1 MADRFPVITGVGI
14 VAAPGSN
21 LSEVWQAVANGACGL
36 KPLSL
41 FQSPRY
47 GQVPVGEIR
56 FDLTQLGA
64 PLRGSRSD
72 KLGWLAARD
81 ALIDAKLNV
90 SDYADRAGVS
100 LGCSVGGSFD
110 SEQFLINLMKRGIMR
125 PRPTRFHECVSAIET
140 IADHFGLYGPS
151 MGVATACSSGALA
164 IAAAAEMIQ
173 TGEAD
178 VMLAGGTDSLSRTTW
193 SGFHSLLLVDS
204 QGCRPFDATRAGM
217 SFGEGAAVLI
227 LENEETARKR
237 GATIIARLTG
247 WGTSCDAHHATQ
259 PHPDGAGA
267 LAAMKA
273 SLHRADLP
281 ASAINYV
288 NAHGTGTRDN
298 DIAEAKALKNL
309 FGEQV
314 PPFSS
319 TKRIFGHALA
329 ASGALEAVVCIE
341 ALRRQQ
347 LPPNPG
353 YFQADPA
360 IGLEPVTKL
369 RPASLTHVMSNS
381 FGFGGNNGTLIFSLP
396 NVEPHTRP
404 LQVAPIAITGIGMTG
419 PGKLTVRDVEP
430 PMPAASVTVHS
441 CGQLDT
447 TSLTPNQRRR
457 LSRIIQ
463 MALLAARR
471 CPPVAA
477 DQRVAVALGTALG
490 SLDEGSIVLENWIAK
505 DEREP
510 MPARFPGSVHN
521 AAAAQIA
528 IDLAAHSLN
537 SAPTTGSISFE
548 CALWQGMCQLAGNE
562 ADFAL
567 VGAVDELNKYPLGV
581 GKRWGF
587 WNDQT
592 KPGEGAMLAQITS
605 AATATPKL
613 ARVTAIRVGRYRR
626 PFDAKREAN
635 WIQAATDLT
644 RVGALFSGVGGW
656 AGLEKHYQSV
666 VTSLGERLGVKM
678 EHRTYKQDCGES
690 GAASAF
696 GFAAAVDWAKQS
708 GRGALLYTLCP
719 RGGKAICC
727 IEP

>member
-14 VAAPGSN
+14 VAAPGRN
-21 LSEVWQAVANGACGL
+21 VSEVWQAVADGACGL

-47 GQVPVGEIR
+47 GQIPVGEIR
-56 FDLTQLGA
+56 HDLVKLGA

-81 ALIDAKLNV
+81 AIRDANLNLPE
-90 SDYADRAGVS
+90 YADRAGVL

-125 PRPTRFHECVSAIET
+125 PRPTRFHECASALEV

-151 MGVATACSSGALA
+151 MAVATACSSGALA

-193 SGFHSLLLVDS
+193 SGFHSLLLVDA
-204 QGCRPFDATRAGM
+204 QGCRPFDATRSGM

-237 GATIIARLTG
+237 GAKIIARLTG
-247 WGTSCDAHHATQ
+247 WGASCDGHHATQ
-259 PHPDGAGA
+259 PHPEGAGA
-267 LAAMKA
+267 LAAMQAALRKA
-273 SLHRADLP
+273 SLTPD
-281 ASAINYV
+281 AIGYV

-298 DIAEAKALKNL
+298 DLAEARALKTL
-309 FGEQV
+309 FGDRI

-329 ASGALEAVVCIE
+329 ASGALEAVVCLE

-353 YFQADPA
+353 YSQMDPA
-360 IGLEPVTKL
+360 IGLEPVAAL

-381 FGFGGNNGTLIFSLP
+381 FGFGGNNAALIFSQP
-396 NVEPHTRP
+396 EVAPHTLP
-404 LQVAPIAITGIGMTG
+404 LGPISVAVTGVGMTG
-419 PGKLTVRDVEP
+419 PGKVTIREIEA
-430 PMPAASVTVHS
+430 PMPPDKLSVHS

-463 MALLAARR
+463 MSLLAARR
-471 CPPVAA
+471 CPPVSN
-477 DQRVAVALGTALG
+477 QRVAVALGSGLG

-528 IDLAAHSLN
+528 IDLNAHGLN
-537 SAPTTGSISFE
+537 SAPTAGEISFE
-548 CALWQGMCQLAGNE
+548 SALWQGMCQLAGAE
-562 ADFAL
+562 ADCAL
-567 VGAVDELNKYPLGV
+567 VGGVDELNKYPLGI

-587 WNDQT
+587 WSEQT
-592 KPGEGAMLAQITS
+592 KPGEGAMLAQITTVEKT
-605 AATATPKL
+605 TAPL
-613 ARVTAIRVGRYRR
+613 ARVTAIRLGRYRR
-626 PFDAKREAN
+626 PFDPEREMD
-635 WIQAATDLT
+635 WISAAVNLSK
-644 RVGALFSGVGGW
+644 VSAVFSGTGGW
-656 AGLEKHYQSV
+656 AALESHYQTVIAGLSAKV
-666 VTSLGERLGVKM
+666 GRKL
-678 EHRTYKQDCGES
+678 EHHTYKQDCGEF

-696 GFAAAVDWAKQS
+696 GFAAAVEWVRQNQ
-708 GRGALLYTLCP
+708 RGALLYTLCP
-719 RGGKAICC
+719 RGGKSICC

>member
-1 MADRFPVITGVGI
+1 LTD
-14 VAAPGSN
+14 
-21 LSEVWQAVANGACGL
+21 VWQAVANGACGL

-56 FDLTQLGA
+56 FDLAKLGA

-72 KLGWLAARD
+72 KLGWLAAHD
-81 ALIDAKLNV
+81 ALADAKLNV
-90 SDYADRAGVS
+90 SDYADRAGVL

-125 PRPTRFHECVSAIET
+125 PRPTRFHECVSAIEV

-151 MGVATACSSGALA
+151 MAIATACSSGALA

-193 SGFHSLLLVDS
+193 SGFHSLLLVDP
-204 QGCRPFDATRAGM
+204 QGCRPFDATRGGM

-227 LENEETARKR
+227 LENEQTARKR

-273 SLHRADLP
+273 ALHRANL
-281 ASAINYV
+281 AATAIDYV

-309 FGEQV
+309 FGEKV

-353 YFQADPA
+353 YFQPDVA
-360 IGLEPVTKL
+360 IGLEPVTKV
-369 RPASLTHVMSNS
+369 RSARLTHVMSNS
-381 FGFGGNNGTLIFSLP
+381 FGFGGNNGTLIFSLS
-396 NVEPHTRP
+396 NTEPRTHP
-404 LQVAPIAITGIGMTG
+404 LKVAPVAITGIGMTG
-419 PGKLTVRDVEP
+419 PGKLTSRAVEP
-430 PMPAASVTVHS
+430 PMPADKLTVHS

-447 TSLTPNQRRR
+447 SSLTPNQRRR

-471 CPPVAA
+471 CPPAA
-477 DQRVAVALGTALG
+477 AGQRVAVALGTALG

-521 AAAAQIA
+521 SAAAQIA
-528 IDLAAHSLN
+528 IDLAVHGLN
-537 SAPTTGSISFE
+537 SAPTTGNISFE
-548 CALWQGMCQLAGNE
+548 CALWQGMCQVAGDD

-587 WNDQT
+587 WSEQT
-592 KPGEGAMLAQITS
+592 IPGEGAVLAQIASTEK
-605 AATATPKL
+605 ATTPI
-613 ARVTAIRVGRYRR
+613 ARVTSIRVGRYRR
-626 PFDAKREAN
+626 PFDAEREAD
-635 WIQAATDLT
+635 WIQAAADLT
-644 RVGALFSGVGGW
+644 KVGAIFSGTGGW
-656 AGLEKHYQSV
+656 AGLEEHYQSV
-666 VTSLGERLGVKM
+666 ITALTERSGGKI
-678 EHRTYKQDCGES
+678 EHRTYKQDCGEFGS
-690 GAASAF
+690 ASAF
-696 GFAAAVDWAKQS
+696 GFAAATDWVRPNK
-708 GRGALLYTLCP
+708 RGALLYTLCP